1 VTARVPPVPL
11 LIRSP
16 ERAAIAAL
24 DSASEIARN
33 ALLAVHP
40 QLACEPTGEPLDH
53 AVRRLL
59 RQLERLRIA
68 LHVYASADDAYE
80 PSDDLPF

>member
-16 ERAAIAAL
+16 ERAAVAVL
-24 DSASEIARN
+24 DSASQIARN

-40 QLACEPTGEPLDH
+40 QLACKPTGEPLDR

-59 RQLERLRIA
+59 RHLERLRVA
-68 LHVYASADDAYE
+68 LDLYTSADDAHE

>member
-1 VTARVPPVPL
+1 VTARVPAVPL

-24 DSASEIARN
+24 DAASEIARN

-40 QLACEPTGEPLDH
+40 QLACEPTGEPIDR
-53 AVRRLL
+53 ATRRLL
-59 RQLERLRIA
+59 RQLAR
-68 LHVYASADDAYE
+68 LHVALDVYIRADDAIDH
-80 PSDDLPF
+80 SDDWPF

>member
-1 VTARVPPVPL
+1 LPDVPL

-16 ERAAIAAL
+16 ERAAIATL
-24 DSASEIARN
+24 DAATQIARH

-40 QLACEPTGEPLDH
+40 QLAGEPTREPLDR

-59 RQLERLRIA
+59 RQLERLQDA
-68 LHVYASADDAYE
+68 LDLYTRADDALD
-80 PSDDLPF
+80 PPHDWPF